1 MSIREAVIVN
11 TASTAAFARQIGQT
25 AYSAS
30 KGGLP
35 EVTLGVIPGAG
46 GTQRLVHAAGKAT
59 AMRMLLPGEPIIAA
73 DALADALAARLAAEV
88 VPDTGTLA
96 TATKIAERITDN
108 FTGH

>member
-59 AMRMLLPGEPIIAA
+59 AMRMLLTGEPIIA
-73 DALADALAARLAAEV
+73 ADALAARLAAEV